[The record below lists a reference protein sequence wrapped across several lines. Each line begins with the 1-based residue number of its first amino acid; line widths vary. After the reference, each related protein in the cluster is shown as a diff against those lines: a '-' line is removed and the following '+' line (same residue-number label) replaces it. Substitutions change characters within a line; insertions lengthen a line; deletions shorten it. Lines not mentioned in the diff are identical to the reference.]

1 VVVVPDI
8 LANAGGVTVSYFEWV
23 QDLQSFFWEEGEINL
38 KLAKVMRHA
47 FDQVVEHSEARHLS
61 WRVGAYLVAVKR
73 VADATSVRGIY
84 P

>member
-1 VVVVPDI
+1 MVPDI

-23 QDLQSFFWEEGEINL
+23 QDIQSFFWEEGEINQ
-38 KLAKVMRHA
+38 KLEKVMRKA
-47 FDQVVEHSEARHLS
+47 FAQTAEQADIHHTSLRM
-61 WRVGAYLVAVKR
+61 GAYLVAVKR